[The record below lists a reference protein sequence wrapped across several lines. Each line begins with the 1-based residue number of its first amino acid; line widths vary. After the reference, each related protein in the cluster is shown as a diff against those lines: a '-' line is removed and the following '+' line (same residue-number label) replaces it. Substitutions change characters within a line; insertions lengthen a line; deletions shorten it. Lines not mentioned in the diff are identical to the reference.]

1 MWHFR
6 RCNGIETAIHY
17 PIPIHLQEAYEDFGY
32 RKGDFP
38 IAEKMADEIL
48 SLPLWIGL
56 EKKIMGKITK
66 SIKHFTNF
74 VNITINLKI
83 MR

>member
-1 MWHFR
+1 MDTINKIAKKFNLKVVEDSAQADGAAYIRKEMWHFR

-32 RKGDFP
+32 KEGDFP

-48 SLPLWIGL
+48 SLPL
-56 EKKIMGKITK
+56 
-66 SIKHFTNF
+66 
-74 VNITINLKI
+74 
-83 MR
+83 